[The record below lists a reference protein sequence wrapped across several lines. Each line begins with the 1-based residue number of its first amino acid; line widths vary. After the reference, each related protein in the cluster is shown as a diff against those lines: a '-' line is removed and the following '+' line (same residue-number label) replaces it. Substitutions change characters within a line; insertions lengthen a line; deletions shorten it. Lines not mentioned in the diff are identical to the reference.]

1 MDIPEHAVKGEKLTD
16 LLRAGTEAFQGE
28 LQRAQRSDDLRHCLM
43 QWLSAVSERYV
54 QALPI
59 ACEAP
64 ARTYLRLLEL
74 SSGYLDAAFC
84 ALQAAPEHAAMKAPM
99 QTQELSAARPVRLG
113 ALVVLLIALLAL
125 LSTSWLAGIAFVVG
139 LLLFAI
145 ELIPYL
151 LTLRSEVARHFGR
164 WQPWKAP
171 IVESTFH
178 GEQLPLPSAGDG
190 AHSGVRVQ
198 WHSDKIV
205 ATLTAM
211 ASVVDEGMATWM
223 EALQRR
229 SVHATPRHD
238 GVDPEWIGL
247 LQHLLRDSQQTD
259 PRYMRERIQRIPDLL
274 KAQGLRLLRYE
285 DLPADVALDEYF
297 QVFVDPSVASI
308 VTVLPAVVAEDGVV
322 AEGRLI
328 VADYS
333 VLTGG

>member
-1 MDIPEHAVKGEKLTD
+1 MDTSDDIAKGEKLAD
-16 LLRAGTEAFQGE
+16 ILRAEMESLQGG
-28 LQRAQRSDDLRHCLM
+28 LNRAKHGGEIRHYLA
-43 QWLSAVSERYV
+43 QWLSAVSERYL

-74 SSGYLDAAFC
+74 SNGYLDAAFC
-84 ALQAAPEHAAMKAPM
+84 ALPAAPEHAAMKAPM
-99 QTQELSAARPVRLG
+99 QTQELSAARPVRLA

-139 LLLFAI
+139 LLLFVI

-164 WQPWKAP
+164 WQPWKAA
-171 IVESTFH
+171 VAESTFH
-178 GEQLPLPSAGDG
+178 GEQPPLPSTGSSAARTVHLQWDG
-190 AHSGVRVQ
+190 ERIA
-198 WHSDKIV
+198 

-211 ASVVDEGMATWM
+211 ATVIDESMMTWI
-223 EALQRR
+223 ETLQRR
-229 SVHATPRHD
+229 STSVAPHHD
-238 GVDPEWIGL
+238 GVDLELIGL
-247 LQHLLRDSQQTD
+247 LQQLLRDGQQTD
-259 PRYMRERIQRIPDLL
+259 PRYMRERIQRIPDVL

-285 DLPADVALDEYF
+285 ELPAGAALDEYF
-297 QVFVDPSVASI
+297 QVFIDPSVPSV

-328 VADYS
+328 VAHHS

>member
-1 MDIPEHAVKGEKLTD
+1 MDILENAVKGEKLTN
-16 LLRAGTEAFQGE
+16 LLRVETEARQGE

-43 QWLSAVSERYV
+43 QWLGAVSERYV

-64 ARTYLRLLEL
+64 ATTYLRLLEL
-74 SSGYLDAAFC
+74 SAGYLDAASC
-84 ALQAAPEHAAMKAPM
+84 VARTAPEQVGANATMPA
-99 QTQELSAARPVRLG
+99 QELSAARPVRLG

-125 LSTSWLAGIAFVVG
+125 LSASWLASVAFALA

-151 LTLRSEVARHFGR
+151 LALRSEAARHFGR

-171 IVESTFH
+171 IVESAFQ
-178 GEQLPLPSAGDG
+178 GGQPPLPSAGDN

-211 ASVVDEGMATWM
+211 AAVVDEGMATWM
-223 EALQRR
+223 ETLQRR
-229 SVHATPRHD
+229 PVHATPRRD
-238 GVDPEWIGL
+238 GVDPELVIL
-247 LQHLLRDSQQTD
+247 LQQLLRDSQQTD

-308 VTVLPAVVAEDGVV
+308 VTVLPAVVAGDGVV